1 MKRIIE
7 IPDEVLESK
16 HYCQYFSAWST
27 KLTELIEQST
37 PYDDSGDLISRSA
50 LKTELEVYRHT
61 RNYKSDE
68 DEAQNALLDNV
79 LEDIDNAQTVE
90 AFTKED
96 MAGAYNEGYACGGRE
111 SKRPNEQIAWEQGY
125 EAGLAQGKQDRPKG
139 DILQKIPKYFVYDT
153 ETSEFYCY
161 RNKYTGKEIH
171 IVKNPPT
178 YVLDKRPQGD
188 LISREALKDITY
200 INKGNFNTVEGIR
213 EWIDNAPPVP
223 QITVFAEN
231 ADEKAVAD
239 LKAELENVIKSRP
252 KGEWTVTKLQH
263 GEDVTCPFCNARP
276 TKIEYGYYLRDN
288 FCHECGADMR
298 KGGAE

>member
-1 MKRIIE
+1 MISIEEAKEAAGSKTRKARQKMSKIKLLIE
-7 IPDEVLESK
+7 IEK
-16 HYCQYFSAWST
+16 KTY
-27 KLTELIEQST
+27 ELIKDKPDNIAESIIANGT
-37 PYDDSGDLISRSA
+37 PL
-50 LKTELEVYRHT
+50 
-61 RNYKSDE
+61 
-68 DEAQNALLDNV
+68 
-79 LEDIDNAQTVE
+79 
-90 AFTKED
+90 
-96 MAGAYNEGYACGGRE
+96 
-111 SKRPNEQIAWEQGY
+111 PNEQIAWEQGY

-139 DILQKIPKYFVYDT
+139 DILQKIPKDFVYDT

-188 LISREALKDITY
+188 LISREALKETI
-200 INKGNFNTVEGIR
+200 VEPLNVNDAGKNDWF
-213 EWIDNAPPVP
+213 EGYYTAKNEDVYYIDNAPPVP
-223 QITVFAEN
+223 QVTVFTEN
-231 ADEKAVAD
+231 ADEKAIAD
-239 LKAELENVIKSRP
+239 LKSELQNVIKSRP

-276 TKIEYGYYLRDN
+276 TKSEYGYYLRDN